1 MQHVIGHLYDC
12 VDDPR
17 AIDALLDAF
26 ANSVGTGV
34 ASFVV
39 LDRESGATVAMR
51 TRNVSPELYNK
62 YPEEELTDPWF
73 VAASK
78 DPTPRVLVGTQ
89 LCDQRYVERTPYYT
103 NYLRHLDMRHVIGAG
118 VASSSVSAY
127 LTAHTTRRQPDYS
140 PKTIREVGMLVPHV
154 VRTAKL
160 MINRSNFSEYELTS
174 TLPMV
179 RFGRRGL
186 DFANPRALELLRGV
200 AGVTLLGDRLRFA
213 DDVQEALFAAFSSR
227 VLSGDPSRIP
237 AEPLE
242 LGVGELSRR
251 LRLLCIPI
259 RTLGQNLQREYMVLV
274 IVIDGAWRLPEHIA
288 GSYGLTPA
296 EVEIANALMLG
307 QSLREHAQRRF
318 RSIHTVRSQAKS
330 LLRKAGVH
338 TQAQLLRKLLIERT
352 PG

>member
-1 MQHVIGHLYDC
+1 MQRVIGHLYDC
-12 VDDPR
+12 VDDSQ
-17 AIDALLDAF
+17 AIDALLAAF

-39 LDRESGATVAMR
+39 LDHDSGATVTMR
-51 TRNVSPELYNK
+51 TCNAPPEMYTKVPELE
-62 YPEEELTDPWF
+62 PDDPWF

-89 LCDQRYVERTPYYT
+89 LCDQRDVERTPYYT
-103 NYLRHLDMRHVIGAG
+103 NFLKHLDLRYVIGAG
-118 VASSSVSAY
+118 VVNSSMSAY

-140 PKTIREVGMLVPHV
+140 PKTIRQVSMLVPHV
-154 VRTAKL
+154 VRTTKL
-160 MINRSNFSEYELTS
+160 MINRRNFSEYELTS

-200 AGVTLLGDRLRFA
+200 AGVTLLSHRLRLS
-213 DDVQEALFAAFSSR
+213 DDVQDALFAAFLSR

-242 LGVGELSRR
+242 LSVGELSRR

-274 IVIDGAWRLPEHIA
+274 IIIDGAWRLPEHIA

-296 EVEIANALMLG
+296 EIEIANALMLG
-307 QSLREHAQRRF
+307 QSLREYAQRRF

-338 TQAQLLRKLLIERT
+338 SQAQLLRKLLIERT